1 MLKKLASLVLAIA
14 LVPVAAFSASAASA
28 PAAIKVEY
36 NQKAIVFPDQKPVIR
51 DSRTLVPIRPIA
63 ESLGFD
69 VDWNEQTRTVTIN
82 KGTSNVRL
90 VVTQKIAKK
99 NGQTINL
106 DVPAQI
112 INQRTMV
119 PVRFIAEALSYNVNW
134 NQATQTVLITD
145 EQATQSNATE
155 EPKDNSA
162 TQKPAANETAV
173 KLIDRTT
180 IKGRTFTI
188 ATIGLYR
195 VSGNVEPGSEVVVT
209 LEDNTFEVDVN
220 ADGSFEFNKDTYD
233 GIRNFTLKAE
243 KDGKVDTYE
252 GEFVSN
258 SAGLGKGLAL
268 RVVSKNSSCT

>member
-63 ESLGFD
+63 ESLGFE

-82 KGTSNVRL
+82 KGTNNVRL

-134 NQATQTVLITD
+134 NQANQTVLITD

-162 TQKPAANETAV
+162 TQKPEANETAV
-173 KLIDRTT
+173 KLIDRST

-220 ADGSFEFNKDTYD
+220 SDGSFEFNKDTYD

-258 SAGLGKGLAL
+258 S
-268 RVVSKNSSCT
+268 

>member
-63 ESLGFD
+63 ESLGFE

-162 TQKPAANETAV
+162 TQKPAANEAAV

-258 SAGLGKGLAL
+258 S
-268 RVVSKNSSCT
+268 

>member
-162 TQKPAANETAV
+162 TQKPAANEAAV

-258 SAGLGKGLAL
+258 S
-268 RVVSKNSSCT
+268 

>member
-1 MLKKLASLVLAIA
+1 MLKKFASLVLAIA

-145 EQATQSNATE
+145 EQATQSNATA

-162 TQKPAANETAV
+162 TQKPAANEAAV

-258 SAGLGKGLAL
+258 S
-268 RVVSKNSSCT
+268 

>member
-145 EQATQSNATE
+145 EQATQSNATA

-162 TQKPAANETAV
+162 TQKPAANEAAV

-220 ADGSFEFNKDTYD
+220 SDGSFEFNKDTYD

-258 SAGLGKGLAL
+258 S
-268 RVVSKNSSCT
+268 

>member
-36 NQKAIVFPDQKPVIR
+36 NQKAIVFPDQNPVIR

-63 ESLGFD
+63 ESLGFE

-82 KGTSNVRL
+82 KGTNNVRL

-162 TQKPAANETAV
+162 TQKPEASETAV
-173 KLIDRTT
+173 KLIDRST

-220 ADGSFEFNKDTYD
+220 SDGSFEFNKDTYD

-258 SAGLGKGLAL
+258 S
-268 RVVSKNSSCT
+268 